1 MNFATHKICFK
12 FQTVCGSFTSLLK
25 IRTSSP
31 ARSESGQPEQSSEN
45 SEQATSSNINDAL
58 DNLEKMKEV
67 QEQSDVKFAKNQAID
82 ISTKINK
89 NMDALDSLLMK
100 SEKAEMSLQHQNK
113 QMSKFLR

>member
-1 MNFATHKICFK
+1 
-12 FQTVCGSFTSLLK
+12 
-25 IRTSSP
+25 
-31 ARSESGQPEQSSEN
+31 
-45 SEQATSSNINDAL
+45 
-58 DNLEKMKEV
+58 MKEV

-82 ISTKINK
+82 ISSKINK